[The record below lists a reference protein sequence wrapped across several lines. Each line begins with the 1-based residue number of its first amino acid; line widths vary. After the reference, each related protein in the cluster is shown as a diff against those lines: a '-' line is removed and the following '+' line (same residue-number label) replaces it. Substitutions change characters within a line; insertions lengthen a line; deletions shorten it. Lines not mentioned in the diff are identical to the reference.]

1 MKRLDRRNQ
10 RASIGTRARKGTWME
25 LENDGKYAA
34 EEEKMGK
41 GLMGETKDGVEEK
54 EVDRAGRKLETGE
67 YVMWRKQEKL

>member
-1 MKRLDRRNQ
+1 
-10 RASIGTRARKGTWME
+10 ME